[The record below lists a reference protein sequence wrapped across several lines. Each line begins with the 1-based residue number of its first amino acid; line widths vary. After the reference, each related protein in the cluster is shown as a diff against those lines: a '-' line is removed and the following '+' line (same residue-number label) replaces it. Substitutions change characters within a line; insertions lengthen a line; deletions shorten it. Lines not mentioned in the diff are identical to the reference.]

1 MGSTRDGK
9 YHHFFL
15 VYNISLYSDHHQF
28 QLPFIKLV
36 FAKLLGAVG
45 RL

>member
-9 YHHFFL
+9 YRHFFL